1 MQKEIERNLN
11 LRNEIRHRIITA
23 DNVSEKKP
31 RASQQE
37 GLKYLV
43 SEREN
48 GGLASL
54 SASTSS
60 STNSSSI
67 LSTVM
72 KKNDIAPP
80 PPAPAPAPTPTPT
93 PIEEEEVEQQ
103 PPKPPVLRPASFLT
117 GFGGF
122 GTEAAPGLG
131 IGNKASA
138 NFITRGIPPRTFTSR
153 GNTEPS
159 ISTKFFQR
167 ITSRLDSYDKKII
180 G

>member
-80 PPAPAPAPTPTPT
+80 PPPT

-153 GNTEPS
+153 GNNEPS